1 MKLRVTKK
9 DDIDHPDEVDISCCS
24 DTQMMSGS
32 SLNSVKDNQVTAII
46 PDKSPAYDG
55 EHGVTNEETNGVGR
69 EMHLMEIDVPYEK
82 PHDNQVNLFTSAY
95 SVAAEGRDRVQ
106 ERSESVMNTEN
117 EMNAAAV
124 DHLPTSNLKDTESK
138 AESED
143 MLSSKTLVDAAI
155 IDEIKLLV
163 EDLDMSPHIDD
174 LLTRYVGWEGELLK
188 NLRKVKDTQIK
199 AETEEVLSSKIEVD
213 ATVMDEIKTL
223 VEELIVVHTVDD
235 VPFSPSWGDDNLRE
249 SEVELNLQHFNVEEV
264 TIDIM
269 VDEISTLD
277 WQEYHRKRSRQWIRF
292 REDYSII
299 DDDSFTLNSH
309 GSNAGCTKTCR
320 LGLLDIVTCG
330 IFCGNGDGDE
340 LTYISDESDTE
351 SVSLLGVE
359 F

>member
-1 MKLRVTKK
+1 LLT
-9 DDIDHPDEVDISCCS
+9 S
-24 DTQMMSGS
+24 D
-32 SLNSVKDNQVTAII
+32 
-46 PDKSPAYDG
+46 
-55 EHGVTNEETNGVGR
+55 
-69 EMHLMEIDVPYEK
+69 
-82 PHDNQVNLFTSAY
+82 
-95 SVAAEGRDRVQ
+95 
-106 ERSESVMNTEN
+106 
-117 EMNAAAV
+117 
-124 DHLPTSNLKDTESK
+124 LKDTESK

-143 MLSSKTLVDAAI
+143 MLSSKILVDAAI

-188 NLRKVKDTQIK
+188 NLRKVKDTQLK

-235 VPFSPSWGDDNLRE
+235 VPFSPSWGDDNLRG
-249 SEVELNLQHFNVEEV
+249 SEVEHNLQNFNVEEV

-269 VDEISTLD
+269 DDEEISTLD
-277 WQEYHRKRSRQWIRF
+277 WQEYHRKRSRQWRIRF

-299 DDDSFTLNSH
+299 DDVSFTLNSH

-330 IFCGNGDGDE
+330 IFCGNGDGDD